1 MALSQKKLSKAVKD
15 AQKQAE
21 AAVADMRSQID
32 DRLPDVTVD
41 PTPFFAVVG
50 AATIAVDT
58 VRHARDE
65 LQVAAKQARTAD
77 VRKGAKEA
85 KQLQKDIQKRLD
97 ELQTRTA
104 ELRRW
109 RRSTRT
115 ASSRRLRS
123 SRPGAQPGAHH
134 REQRQGPVRRRRG
147 AR

>member
-1 MALSQKKLSKAVKD
+1 MALNQKKISKAVKD

-32 DRLPDVTVD
+32 DRLPDLNVD

-65 LQVAAKQARTAD
+65 LQVAAKEARTAD
-77 VRKGAKEA
+77 VRKGAKKEA
-85 KQLQKDIQKRLD
+85 KQLQKDLQKRLD
-97 ELQTRTA
+97 ELQAVRGPLHQGGPGA
-104 ELRRW
+104 PC
-109 RRSTRT
+109 
-115 ASSRRLRS
+115 
-123 SRPGAQPGAHH
+123 PGAQPGSRP
-134 REQRQGPVRRRRG
+134 REQRQGPVRRRRS